1 MRSAH
6 MTKPI
11 REGEFMETEN
21 GAQKAIIVTDHLAS
35 YFDDENRPQDIV
47 IEKVKIAEGS
57 IVQRILDKYQRATF
71 IW

>member
-1 MRSAH
+1 
-6 MTKPI
+6 
-11 REGEFMETEN
+11 METEN